1 MGVIDTIKNVA
12 DGADA
17 VKRIHDTGK
26 YFKSEYIDP
35 AMKNQTSLKQPV
47 SIVAPKQVKVNQP
60 VTISGTGTGMIS
72 LYSGDHLERQLFPNK
87 EGMWYIRL
95 YFSVKGE
102 YLLKAKDY
110 YGEAETTL
118 NAVD

>member
-1 MGVIDTIKNVA
+1 MGIIDTIKNVA

-26 YFKSEYIDP
+26 YFKGQYIDP
-35 AMKNQTSLKQPV
+35 ALKNKPQPKALT
-47 SIVAPKQVKVNQP
+47 INAPKTVKVNQP

-72 LYSGDHLERQLFPNK
+72 LYSGNHLERELYADKNY
-87 EGMWYIRL
+87 EWYIRL
-95 YFSVKGE
+95 YFSVPGE
-102 YLLKAKDY
+102 YVLKAKDY

-118 NAVD
+118 NAVEK

>member
-1 MGVIDTIKNVA
+1 MSVLDAIKNVA

-26 YFKSEYIDP
+26 YFTETYIAPGIKAKP
-35 AMKNQTSLKQPV
+35 ANRALTMKL
-47 SIVAPKQVKVNQP
+47 PKTVKINQP

-72 LYSGDHLERQLFPNK
+72 LYSGNHLERELYADKNG
-87 EGMWYIRL
+87 EWYIRL
-95 YFSVKGE
+95 YFSVPGE

-110 YGEAETTL
+110 YGETETTL
-118 NAVD
+118 NAVE

>member
-17 VKRIHDTGK
+17 IKKIHDTGEYFTSK
-26 YFKSEYIDP
+26 YIKISRTTAKP
-35 AMKNQTSLKQPV
+35 L
-47 SIVAPKQVKVNQP
+47 SINAPKQVKVNEP

-72 LYSGDHLERQLFPNK
+72 LYSGNHLERELYADKNS
-87 EGMWYIRL
+87 EWYIRL
-95 YFSVKGE
+95 YFSVPGE

-110 YGEAETTL
+110 YSETETTL
-118 NAVD
+118 NAVE